1 MIIESRLSG
10 IGETLEEAALDLGAK
25 PLRVMMDIT
34 LPLLAPGMLAGW
46 LLAFTLSL
54 DDLVIASFVSGPGS
68 STLPMLIYSRVKL
81 GLKPDINALATMI
94 ILAVAMGVL
103 IAGWILIRQQKQRE
117 RDAQLAGAE

>member
-1 MIIESRLSG
+1 
-10 IGETLEEAALDLGAK
+10 
-25 PLRVMMDIT
+25 
-34 LPLLAPGMLAGW
+34 MLAGW

>member
-1 MIIESRLSG
+1 
-10 IGETLEEAALDLGAK
+10 
-25 PLRVMMDIT
+25 
-34 LPLLAPGMLAGW
+34 AGW

-117 RDAQLAGAE
+117 RDAQLAGAK